1 MVRPA
6 VEADRWRIAEILVF
20 AKRMA
25 YRPIFQDDFYSF
37 HLLNVHDTAQEV
49 DPSAALVWEEDGI
62 LKGVLTFGPARDQ
75 DCLDCCEVYELYIDP
90 CFQREGIGDRLMGE
104 VLGKTR
110 NQPVVLWC
118 LEPNRAALDFYHS
131 QGFCPDGARRLVEG
145 TPVWEIRLRR
155 PAPEPF

>member
-49 DPSAALVWEEDGI
+49 DPSAALCGKRMASSKESSPSVRHGI
-62 LKGVLTFGPARDQ
+62 WTAWTAVKYMSFT
-75 DCLDCCEVYELYIDP
+75 
-90 CFQREGIGDRLMGE
+90 
-104 VLGKTR
+104 
-110 NQPVVLWC
+110 
-118 LEPNRAALDFYHS
+118 
-131 QGFCPDGARRLVEG
+131 
-145 TPVWEIRLRR
+145 
-155 PAPEPF
+155 

>member
-37 HLLNVHDTAQEV
+37 HLLNVRDIAQEV
-49 DPSAALVWEEDGI
+49 DLSAALVWEEDGI

-90 CFQREGIGDRLMGE
+90 FFQREGIGSRLMGE

-110 NQPVVLWC
+110 NQPMVLWC

-131 QGFCPDGARRLVEG
+131 QGFCPDGTRRLVEG

>member
-6 VEADRWRIAEILVF
+6 VESDRWRIAEILVF
-20 AKRMA
+20 AKCMA

-75 DCLDCCEVYELYIDP
+75 DCLNCCEVYELYIDP
-90 CFQREGIGDRLMGE
+90 CFQREGIGSRLMGE
-104 VLGKTR
+104 VLGKGPESAGGALVSGAQQGCPGFLS
-110 NQPVVLWC
+110 QPELLSGWRPQAGGGYPGMGDPSVPPC
-118 LEPNRAALDFYHS
+118 T
-131 QGFCPDGARRLVEG
+131 G
-145 TPVWEIRLRR
+145 TI
-155 PAPEPF
+155 

>member
-62 LKGVLTFGPARDQ
+62 LEGVLTFGPARDQ

-90 CFQREGIGDRLMGE
+90 FFQREQTMSPTRSQHLPLIMR
-104 VLGKTR
+104 KTCWFR
-110 NQPVVLWC
+110 K
-118 LEPNRAALDFYHS
+118 AA
-131 QGFCPDGARRLVEG
+131 R
-145 TPVWEIRLRR
+145 
-155 PAPEPF
+155 

>member
-6 VEADRWRIAEILVF
+6 VESDRWRIAEILVF

-90 CFQREGIGDRLMGE
+90 FFQREGIGGRLMGE

-118 LEPNRAALDFYHS
+118 LEPNRAAWIS
-131 QGFCPDGARRLVEG
+131 ITARASVRMAPAGWWRVPRYG
-145 TPVWEIRLRR
+145 RSVCAS

>member
-49 DPSAALVWEEDGI
+49 DLSAALVWEEDGI
-62 LKGVLTFGPARDQ
+62 LKRSPHLRFGTGSGLPG
-75 DCLDCCEVYELYIDP
+75 LL
-90 CFQREGIGDRLMGE
+90 
-104 VLGKTR
+104 
-110 NQPVVLWC
+110 
-118 LEPNRAALDFYHS
+118 
-131 QGFCPDGARRLVEG
+131 
-145 TPVWEIRLRR
+145 
-155 PAPEPF
+155 

>member
-37 HLLNVHDTAQEV
+37 HLLNVRDTAQEV

-62 LKGVLTFGPARDQ
+62 LKGVLTFGPH
-75 DCLDCCEVYELYIDP
+75 
-90 CFQREGIGDRLMGE
+90 GIRTAWTAVKYMSF
-104 VLGKTR
+104 T
-110 NQPVVLWC
+110 
-118 LEPNRAALDFYHS
+118 
-131 QGFCPDGARRLVEG
+131 
-145 TPVWEIRLRR
+145 
-155 PAPEPF
+155 

>member
-6 VEADRWRIAEILVF
+6 VESDRWRIAEILVF

-90 CFQREGIGDRLMGE
+90 FFQRGGS
-104 VLGKTR
+104 
-110 NQPVVLWC
+110 VV
-118 LEPNRAALDFYHS
+118 A
-131 QGFCPDGARRLVEG
+131 
-145 TPVWEIRLRR
+145 
-155 PAPEPF
+155 